1 MNDDYF
7 QSKGFLISTDRNLL
21 DIGMIYKYLNE
32 ESYWARGIPLET
44 LRKGI
49 ENSLC
54 FGVYH
59 YNTQVGLARVVT
71 DKATFAYICDVFIL
85 PEFRRMGLSKWLIQ
99 SIVKYPELQGLRRW
113 SLATADAH
121 GLYSNLDLQRL
132 HARKDGWKYLSLINR
147 IKKRKNNHECEKAD
161 F

>member
-1 MNDDYF
+1 MRVIMNDDYF
-7 QSKGFLISTDRNLL
+7 QNKGFLISTDKNLL

-32 ESYWARGIPLET
+32 DSYWAQGIPLVT

-59 YNTQVGLARVVT
+59 NNKQVGLARVVT
-71 DKATFAYICDVFIL
+71 DKATFAYLCDVFIL
-85 PEFRRMGLSKWLIQ
+85 PEFRRLGLSKWLIQ

-121 GLYSNLDLQRL
+121 GLYSQFGFTQITRPE
-132 HARKDGWKYLSLINR
+132 GWMEIFKPYQSL
-147 IKKRKNNHECEKAD
+147 KKEEEQQ
-161 F
+161 